1 MEKTE
6 GKIRYGLIGIGAQG
20 GSYARFLTNAPA
32 PFPGMVC
39 APCPDNCALG
49 ALCDIDPEKEKM
61 CKEQYPDVP
70 FFKDWKDMI
79 ASGTVDAII
88 TTVPHYLHHEI
99 SIYAMEHGMNV
110 LCEKPAG
117 VRSKDVQK
125 MIACA
130 KAHPE
135 VSFGIMFNQR
145 TNKLYQKI
153 KEIVASGELGEIRR
167 SQWMINSWWR
177 PDSYYQQSAW
187 RATWGGEGGG
197 VLVNQAPHQ
206 LDLWQWITGMPA
218 SIQAQCSIGKWH
230 NIEVEDDVT
239 IYAEYPNGATGVF
252 ITTTGDAPGTNRL
265 EITLD
270 RAKIVCENDR
280 IRAYVLDQSM
290 TEFSKTAEEGF
301 AKPNGHWEDIDY
313 VDTDTEQHVA
323 VTNAFAAH
331 ILHGTPLIARGEEG
345 INGLTISNAAHL
357 SSWLGRKIT
366 LPIDED
372 LFYAELQKKIAS
384 SSGKKE
390 PVKEV
395 VVEDMSST
403 YGS

>member
-206 LDLWQWITGMPA
+206 LDLLLWYMGDVDEVYGVWKNLNHPY
-218 SIQAQCSIGKWH
+218 
-230 NIEVEDDVT
+230 IEVEDTAVAVVKFKSGAVGN
-239 IYAEYPNGATGVF
+239 IVVSNSQNPALYGKVHVFGENGAGVGVQTDGGAMF
-252 ITTTGDAPGTNRL
+252 IAGMSTITEPPYNDLWTVEGEADKLEDWKKGDCDFFNSV
-265 EITLD
+265 D
-270 RAKIVCENDR
+270 
-280 IRAYVLDQSM
+280 SM
-290 TEFSKTAEEGF
+290 YYYHQEQIKDFLHAVETHT
-301 AKPNGHWEDIDY
+301 KPL
-313 VDTDTEQHVA
+313 VD
-323 VTNAFAAH
+323 
-331 ILHGTPLIARGEEG
+331 ARD
-345 INGLTISNAAHL
+345 
-357 SSWLGRKIT
+357 GRKTVELFEAIYRST
-366 LPIDED
+366 QTNSVIKFPIR
-372 LFYAELQKKIAS
+372 
-384 SSGKKE
+384 
-390 PVKEV
+390 
-395 VVEDMSST
+395 
-403 YGS
+403 

>member
-130 KAHPE
+130 KAHPRFP
-135 VSFGIMFNQR
+135 S
-145 TNKLYQKI
+145 
-153 KEIVASGELGEIRR
+153 ASCSTSVPTSCIRR
-167 SQWMINSWWR
+167 SRRSLPAVSWAR
-177 PDSYYQQSAW
+177 SA
-187 RATWGGEGGG
+187 A
-197 VLVNQAPHQ
+197 
-206 LDLWQWITGMPA
+206 
-218 SIQAQCSIGKWH
+218 
-230 NIEVEDDVT
+230 
-239 IYAEYPNGATGVF
+239 
-252 ITTTGDAPGTNRL
+252 
-265 EITLD
+265 
-270 RAKIVCENDR
+270 
-280 IRAYVLDQSM
+280 
-290 TEFSKTAEEGF
+290 
-301 AKPNGHWEDIDY
+301 
-313 VDTDTEQHVA
+313 
-323 VTNAFAAH
+323 
-331 ILHGTPLIARGEEG
+331 
-345 INGLTISNAAHL
+345 L
-357 SSWLGRKIT
+357 SG
-366 LPIDED
+366 
-372 LFYAELQKKIAS
+372 
-384 SSGKKE
+384 
-390 PVKEV
+390 
-395 VVEDMSST
+395 
-403 YGS
+403 

>member
-167 SQWMINSWWR
+167 S
-177 PDSYYQQSAW
+177 
-187 RATWGGEGGG
+187 
-197 VLVNQAPHQ
+197 
-206 LDLWQWITGMPA
+206 
-218 SIQAQCSIGKWH
+218 
-230 NIEVEDDVT
+230 
-239 IYAEYPNGATGVF
+239 
-252 ITTTGDAPGTNRL
+252 
-265 EITLD
+265 
-270 RAKIVCENDR
+270 
-280 IRAYVLDQSM
+280 
-290 TEFSKTAEEGF
+290 
-301 AKPNGHWEDIDY
+301 
-313 VDTDTEQHVA
+313 
-323 VTNAFAAH
+323 
-331 ILHGTPLIARGEEG
+331 
-345 INGLTISNAAHL
+345 L
-357 SSWLGRKIT
+357 SG
-366 LPIDED
+366 
-372 LFYAELQKKIAS
+372 
-384 SSGKKE
+384 
-390 PVKEV
+390 
-395 VVEDMSST
+395 
-403 YGS
+403 

>member
-153 KEIVASGELGEIRR
+153 KEIVLCAG
-167 SQWMINSWWR
+167 
-177 PDSYYQQSAW
+177 
-187 RATWGGEGGG
+187 
-197 VLVNQAPHQ
+197 
-206 LDLWQWITGMPA
+206 
-218 SIQAQCSIGKWH
+218 
-230 NIEVEDDVT
+230 
-239 IYAEYPNGATGVF
+239 NGAKEL
-252 ITTTGDAPGTNRL
+252 AL
-265 EITLD
+265 EAFHLKD
-270 RAKIVCENDR
+270 
-280 IRAYVLDQSM
+280 
-290 TEFSKTAEEGF
+290 
-301 AKPNGHWEDIDY
+301 
-313 VDTDTEQHVA
+313 DTDQI
-323 VTNAFAAH
+323 
-331 ILHGTPLIARGEEG
+331 ILENTVSRKKQLIPALMQA
-345 INGLTISNAAHL
+345 I
-357 SSWLGRKIT
+357 
-366 LPIDED
+366 
-372 LFYAELQKKIAS
+372 QQ
-384 SSGKKE
+384 
-390 PVKEV
+390 
-395 VVEDMSST
+395 
-403 YGS
+403 